1 MLETKLTST
10 CLRSATSS
18 MKPGTEWSK
27 MELLCMLS
35 SSWSTSSLA
44 GDNDDEDNRD
54 DNGDDNGDDNDK

>member
-1 MLETKLTST
+1 
-10 CLRSATSS
+10 

-27 MELLCMLS
+27 MELLCRLS